1 MKNIWF
7 SSDLHFDH
15 RNICEFADRPWIQ
28 EDNTTELV
36 DRWNA
41 CVGMDDDVYH
51 LGDFTFDG
59 HKHFDK
65 VVNIIKH
72 LNGNIHFILGNHCER
87 NLWQMIEDAN
97 IPHVIWIKD
106 YARINIE
113 GQMVVLSHF
122 PHLAWDSMQHGSYHL
137 FGHMHGSLVTEGRS
151 MDVGIDAH
159 ANHQLFSWTEVKDKL
174 GKRPVTAIGH
184 HVEKR
189 K

>member
-7 SSDLHFDH
+7 TSDLHFDH
-15 RNICEFADRPWIQ
+15 KRICEYSERPWAQ
-28 EDNTTELV
+28 EDNTSEII
-36 DRWNA
+36 DRWNSL
-41 CVGMDDDVYH
+41 VGMEDDVYS

-59 HKHFDK
+59 HKRFDK
-65 VVNIIKH
+65 VTNIIKH
-72 LNGNIHFILGNHCER
+72 LNGNIHFIKGNHCDR

-106 YARINIE
+106 YARLNIE

-137 FGHMHGSLVTEGRS
+137 FGHMHGSLETEGRS

-159 ANHQLFSWTEVKDKL
+159 PNRTLYSWSEVKGVL
-174 GKRPVTAIGH
+174 GAKPITSLGH
-184 HVEKR
+184 HGTKR
-189 K
+189 